1 MLFGDLPH
9 GLGSGTHG
17 KHAQHRSACNQSVLQ
32 YDRSARS
39 SVCITPHLQALCPL
53 TLIQKSKRS
62 KQKSYSLVRLLIR
75 LESPPASYVS
85 PTNLP
90 ITKSHLGHPHA
101 ETLNIRIAE
110 TRGQHRLPAATSS
123 LTPRTTPL
131 TPRRHRYDTILS
143 MLSS

>member
-62 KQKSYSLVRLLIR
+62 KQKSQF
-75 LESPPASYVS
+75 AS
-85 PTNLP
+85 
-90 ITKSHLGHPHA
+90 
-101 ETLNIRIAE
+101 R
-110 TRGQHRLPAATSS
+110 ATSFS
-123 LTPRTTPL
+123 PSFVA
-131 TPRRHRYDTILS
+131 DTVDAVAAASAKNTVMAFMISNFFDIVESASEVCKNECLS
-143 MLSS
+143 RVYF

>member
-62 KQKSYSLVRLLIR
+62 KQKSQF
-75 LESPPASYVS
+75 AS
-85 PTNLP
+85 
-90 ITKSHLGHPHA
+90 
-101 ETLNIRIAE
+101 R
-110 TRGQHRLPAATSS
+110 ATSFS
-123 LTPRTTPL
+123 PSFVVDTVDAVMAAASAKSTVMAFMISKFLILLRAL
-131 TPRRHRYDTILS
+131 RRCAKTSVCREYISDGVA
-143 MLSS
+143 M